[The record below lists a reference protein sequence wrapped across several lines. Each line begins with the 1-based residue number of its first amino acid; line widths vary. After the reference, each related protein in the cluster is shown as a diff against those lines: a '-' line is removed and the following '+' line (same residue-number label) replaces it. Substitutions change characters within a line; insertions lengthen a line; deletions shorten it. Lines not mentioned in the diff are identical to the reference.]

1 MECFAGR
8 SRRLRT
14 YSLPVITG
22 AVTFISMNVTNSA
35 HWHLMLNHAPL
46 FGLMAAILLLTWG
59 VLSRSREMRIAS
71 YVAFLLTAVAAM
83 AAYITGNGAERIVED
98 LPGVT
103 KAAIERHQDAATF
116 AVIGIALAGI
126 ASVGALVAEQA
137 RGAARNVVVSLL
149 FAVSL
154 GALAIVS
161 YTANLGGLIHH
172 TEITATRR

>member
-1 MECFAGR
+1 
-8 SRRLRT
+8 
-14 YSLPVITG
+14 
-22 AVTFISMNVTNSA
+22 MNTMNSA
-35 HWHLMLNHAPL
+35 HWHLVLNHAPL
-46 FGLMAAILLLTWG
+46 FGLIAAILLLTWG
-59 VLSRSREMRIAS
+59 LVSGSRDMRIAS
-71 YVAFLLTAVAAM
+71 YVAFVATAVAAI
-83 AAYITGNGAERIVED
+83 AVYITGNGAEEIVED

-126 ASVGALVAEQA
+126 ASVGALVTEQS

-154 GALAIVS
+154 GALVVVS